1 MQAGHTEPQADRV
14 GGQQLFQAGG
24 PQTGY
29 IPLLALE
36 RPRLSVQEV
45 AEVVRSLVIRG
56 VLPIEVT
63 DIWATI
69 TEITDDMPSCRR

>member
-1 MQAGHTEPQADRV
+1 MQGTPDLRLVVLAANGFSRR
-14 GGQQLFQAGG
+14 GR

-36 RPRLSVQEV
+36 RPRLSVWEV

-56 VLPIEVT
+56 VLPDRGNRHLAAIN
-63 DIWATI
+63 
-69 TEITDDMPSCRR
+69 EIIDDMPSRRR

>member
-1 MQAGHTEPQADRV
+1 MQGTPDLRLVVLATNGFSRR
-14 GGQQLFQAGG
+14 GR

-36 RPRLSVQEV
+36 RPRLSVREV
-45 AEVVRSLVIRG
+45 AAVVRSLVIRG

-63 DIWATI
+63 DIWAAI
-69 TEITDDMPSCRR
+69 TEIIDDMPSRRR